1 MHTFNLIKLKAELNR
16 DEGRRAKP
24 YKDSEGIWT
33 VGIGWNLQARGLP
46 PGAYFLLP
54 NGDKTGPREW
64 LSPVECIAQAE
75 QGFTLT
81 EESIDKL
88 FDLSV
93 ADAEADARVLFP
105 SFESLSDARQRVLVN
120 MAFNMGRQR
129 LGGFRR
135 MRAAIDR
142 GDFDGAC
149 AEMIDSDWWREF
161 ERLGSKRARR
171 LVAMMREG

>member
-1 MHTFNLIKLKAELNR
+1 
-16 DEGRRAKP
+16 
-24 YKDSEGIWT
+24 
-33 VGIGWNLQARGLP
+33 
-46 PGAYFLLP
+46 
-54 NGDKTGPREW
+54 
-64 LSPVECIAQAE
+64 
-75 QGFTLT
+75 
-81 EESIDKL
+81 
-88 FDLSV
+88 
-93 ADAEADARVLFP
+93 
-105 SFESLSDARQRVLVN
+105 

-171 LVAMMREG
+171 LVTMMREG